1 MNGLSQLFT
10 NLIPFSCAAINN
22 YSNNAFTAGKVCATT
37 THVEK
42 KKIISNPK
50 NSYQH
55 LR

>member
-42 KKIISNPK
+42 KKNH
-50 NSYQH
+50 Q
-55 LR
+55 